1 MEAKSA
7 PEREKAARKRRTNRG
22 APLAHPPRIETIVD
36 IDDKACP
43 CCKGQLHRIGED
55 ASERLDIAPARFRV
69 LVTPR
74 PKYACPPARMWW
86 RKLPRRR
93 GELCGIFGDGV
104 NQAADFFS
112 DATSV
117 PSRNVTPLTTFR
129 TMRESG

>member
-7 PEREKAARKRRTNRG
+7 PEREKAARKRRTTRG

-69 LVTPR
+69 LVTRR
-74 PKYACPPARMWW
+74 PKCACRAREDVVAQAPAPAR
-86 RKLPRRR
+86 
-93 GELCGIFGDGV
+93 
-104 NQAADFFS
+104 QAHLGFS
-112 DATSV
+112 
-117 PSRNVTPLTTFR
+117 VTA
-129 TMRESG
+129 